1 MGAALYASGS
11 QLWKGNSGVLI
22 AKAIAKRKKSP
33 NWTEGEGAR
42 PGSFERSKVC
52 LPVTMYS
59 PITPT
64 SISSDPASV

>member
-11 QLWKGNSGVLI
+11 QLWKGNSGVLM
-22 AKAIAKRKKSP
+22 AKASPKTKKRP
-33 NWTEGEGAR
+33 NCIEGEGASVA
-42 PGSFERSKVC
+42 SFDRSKVC

-64 SISSDPASV
+64 SIRSDPARV